1 METMLYILRTSS
13 MSQVQGLALGL
24 FLLFFIFLT
33 ICIDRVKA
41 GRSISLRS
49 IPAFAALGELM
60 DRAVESGRSLHISL
74 GVKGIGGKDTATT
87 LAGLTMLEHM
97 ADQGAAGDV
106 QPMVT
111 VADPTLLPLA
121 QDVLRRAYSRR
132 GRAERY
138 DPTRVRL
145 VAPEPTA
152 YATGVMDVLEH
163 EELAGNVLVG
173 AFGDEYLL
181 MGETAARKGLSQIAG
196 AADPQ
201 ALPFIFTTADETL
214 VGEEIYAASAYLY
227 SLPEHIGSLLAQDW
241 MRALIA
247 LIILIG
253 VILKSL
259 Y

>member
-24 FLLFFIFLT
+24 LLLFFIFMT

-49 IPAFAALGELM
+49 IPAFAALRELM
-60 DRAVESGRSLHISL
+60 DRAVESGRSLHVSL
-74 GVKGIGGKDTATT
+74 GVKGIVGKDTATT
-87 LAGLTMLEHM
+87 LAGLTVLEHL
-97 ADQGAAGDV
+97 ADQGAMGDA
-106 QPMVT
+106 PPTVT

-121 QDVLRRAYSRR
+121 QDVLRRAYKRR

-138 DPTRVRL
+138 DPGRVHL
-145 VAPEPTA
+145 IAPEPTA
-152 YATGVMDVLEH
+152 YAAGVMGVLEH
-163 EELAGNVLVG
+163 EKLAGNVMVG

-181 MGETAARKGLSQIAG
+181 MGETAAKKGLSQTAG

-201 ALPFIFTTADETL
+201 TLPFIFTTADETL
-214 VGEEIYAASAYLY
+214 VGEEIYAASACLN

-241 MRALIA
+241 MRVLIA

>member
-1 METMLYILRTSS
+1 MRTILYILRTSS

-24 FLLFFIFLT
+24 FLLFFLLMT
-33 ICIDRVKA
+33 ICIDRAKA
-41 GRSISLRS
+41 GRRISLRS
-49 IPAFAALGELM
+49 LPAFAALRELM
-60 DRAVESGRSLHISL
+60 DRAIESGRSPHFSL
-74 GVKGIGGKDTATT
+74 GVKGIDGKDTVTT
-87 LAGLTMLEHM
+87 LAGLTMLEHV
-97 ADQGAAGDV
+97 ADRGAVGDV
-106 QPMVT
+106 PPVVT

-121 QDVLRRAYSRR
+121 QDALRHAYTRR

-138 DPTRVRL
+138 DPSRVRL

-152 YATGVMDVLEH
+152 YATGVMDIFEH
-163 EELAGNVLVG
+163 EELAGNVMVG

-181 MGETAARKGLSQIAG
+181 MGETAAKKGLSQIAG

-201 ALPFIFTTADETL
+201 TLPFIFTTADENL
-214 VGEEIYAASAYLY
+214 VGEEIYAAGAYLY
-227 SLPEHIGSLLAQDW
+227 SWPEHIGSLLAQDW

>member
-1 METMLYILRTSS
+1 METILYILRTSS

-24 FLLFFIFLT
+24 FLLFFILVT

-41 GRSISLRS
+41 GQLISLRS
-49 IPAFAALGELM
+49 VPAFAALQELM
-60 DRAVESGRSLHISL
+60 DRAVESGRSLHVSL
-74 GVKGIGGKDTATT
+74 GVKGIVGKDTATT
-87 LAGLTMLEHM
+87 LAGLTTLEHV
-97 ADQGAAGDV
+97 ADRGAVGDV
-106 QPMVT
+106 PPIVT

-121 QDVLRRAYSRR
+121 QDVLRRAYARR

-138 DPTRVRL
+138 DLGRVRL
-145 VAPEPTA
+145 VAPEPTV

-163 EELAGNVLVG
+163 EELAGNVMVG

-201 ALPFIFTTADETL
+201 TLPFIFTTSDETL

-227 SLPEHIGSLLAQDW
+227 SLPEHIGILLAQDW